1 MTPPPSSTGQ
11 PASAPI
17 ARSLADHLRQW
28 PEERLAHLLRLRPDL
43 AAPAPQDSSQLASRS
58 ATRASTLRALDRLTL
73 ADLGILHLLVGR
85 GQVPRDEL
93 SGSSESV
100 EFLEALALI
109 WEGSGGLRA
118 VTVVAELLGRAPAPS
133 GPVTAPELV
142 TTAQSPSLVA
152 SMAAGA
158 AFEAA
163 RRLEVLLDHWSTQPP
178 VVLRSGGLGVRDLKV
193 AALLLHVTEREAA
206 LLLDVAAA
214 AGLLA
219 AGPVG
224 ETEGWLPTD
233 AYDAW
238 CRLPAGERWTRL
250 ASAWLA
256 SPRTPALVGGRD
268 AAGKAV
274 NALAPGLV
282 DPHQVDTRR
291 TALQELADL
300 PPATGLATGT
310 GLPSLVAR
318 VRWVRP
324 RRASVQAALVAASVE
339 EAAFLGLTGL
349 GALSPA
355 GRALLAGEDAA
366 AILAP
371 LLPEPLDHIL
381 IQGDLT
387 AIAPGPLLPALA
399 ARLQLVA
406 DVESRGG
413 ATVYRFAA
421 GSVRRA
427 LDAGWSAAEIHAFL
441 AEVSRTPVPQPL
453 TYLVD
458 DAARTYGTVRV
469 GYAEAFLRSDDEA
482 ALATLLGD
490 PRAASLGLRQL
501 VPTVLISTT
510 PIDVLLPR
518 LRELGLAPVVEAA
531 DGTVHVARP
540 QVLRA
545 RTPKATPTGRDAARE
560 TAQVNAA
567 VAAVRAG
574 DKVASS
580 RGSALVASTPAGAVA
595 ALRAAV
601 EGGES
606 VVIEYLDNHGS
617 RGERIVDPLR
627 VEGGQLTAYDHR
639 SEDRRS
645 FAVHRISSVRAVDSA
660 GE

>member
-1 MTPPPSSTGQ
+1 MTSPQS
-11 PASAPI
+11 ASAPV

-73 ADLGILHLLVGR
+73 ADLGVLHLLVER

-93 SGSSESV
+93 AASRESV
-100 EFLEALALI
+100 EILEALALI
-109 WEGSGGLRA
+109 WEGTGGLRA
-118 VTVVAELLGRAPAPS
+118 VTVVAELLGRAPAPT
-133 GPVTAPELV
+133 GPLTAPELA
-142 TTAQSPSLVA
+142 TTPQSPSLVA
-152 SMAAGA
+152 SLAAGA

-193 AALLLHVTEREAA
+193 ASLLLHVNEREAA

-224 ETEGWLPTD
+224 ESEGWLPTD

-238 CRLPAGERWTRL
+238 CRLAAAERWTRL
-250 ASAWLA
+250 ATAWLL

-291 TALQELADL
+291 ATLQQLAEL
-300 PPATGLATGT
+300 PPDTGLATGT

-318 VRWVRP
+318 IRWLRP
-324 RRASVQAALVAASVE
+324 RRAATQAALVASAVE
-339 EAAFLGLTGL
+339 EAAFLGFTGL

-355 GRALLAGEDAA
+355 ARALLAGDDAA

-413 ATVYRFAA
+413 ATVYRFAPA
-421 GSVRRA
+421 SVRRA

-441 AEVSRTPVPQPL
+441 SEVSRTPVPQPL

-531 DGTVHVARP
+531 DGTVHIARP
-540 QVLRA
+540 EVLRA
-545 RTPKATPTGRDAARE
+545 RTPRATPTGRDAARE

-567 VAAVRAG
+567 VAAVRVG

-601 EGGES
+601 EGGDS